1 MSPQATRMIGKR
13 EFNLKTDIPPDR
25 HAARIE
31 PTAPLETAAAA
42 TPAMSANTAP
52 DPAAV
57 APPPAAAGD
66 ADGAPHSQQNP
77 FFNRTAF
84 PSGDYPP
91 VWYDSPPYPAPYPAR
106 RLPRAILAACIFA
119 IGAASGAAAF
129 WWLQNPPS
137 ATANPDPRLTNSAGE
152 LPYDGATTATAA
164 VATTPA
170 DASAPAASA
179 EPQELPSPSPI
190 PAAISQPESATA
202 GADGTAPAPAPAG
215 RGRHKSRAHQPAASG
230 MATPRPEAG
239 AGQARTTR
247 SGEPS
252 LTPLMLAQC
261 ARMADAVERQQ
272 CRREVCNGKWGEHGC
287 PPPPAVGAAE

>member
-1 MSPQATRMIGKR
+1 MIGKR
-13 EFNLKTDIPPDR
+13 ESSLKTDIPPNR

-42 TPAMSANTAP
+42 APAMTANTAP
-52 DPAAV
+52 DSAAA

-66 ADGAPHSQQNP
+66 ADGAPQSQQNP
-77 FFNRTAF
+77 FFNRAAF
-84 PSGDYPP
+84 TPGNYPP

-152 LPYDGATTATAA
+152 LPYDGATTT
-164 VATTPA
+164 ATTPA
-170 DASAPAASA
+170 DASEPAASA
-179 EPQELPSPSPI
+179 KPQELPAPPSV
-190 PAAISQPESATA
+190 PAAISQPKSATA
-202 GADGTAPAPAPAG
+202 
-215 RGRHKSRAHQPAASG
+215 RA
-230 MATPRPEAG
+230 
-239 AGQARTTR
+239 TR

-261 ARMADAVERQQ
+261 ARMADADERQQ